1 MILINGQPENRIPV
15 SDRGLQYGD
24 GLFETLAFRDGEL
37 EFLEQH
43 LSRLATGCERLNL
56 HFTQLTSLKAELAT
70 LCAQT
75 AEDSV
80 IKVMLTR
87 GSGGRGY
94 KAPVE
99 NEAVRIISS
108 HPLPDYPNSNQN
120 GVRVRICEHRL
131 GLNPALAGIKH
142 LNRLEQVL
150 ARSEW
155 DDNAI
160 SEGLMLD
167 YNNHLIEGTMSNLFI
182 VKNQQLLTP
191 TLTQAGIAGIMRA
204 EILKLADKIGIMVVE
219 QALTLEHLLDADEV
233 FLSNSIIN
241 IWPVV
246 SLPDHNK
253 TWDYGLVTRQ
263 LQSALQ
269 GIAR

>member
-1 MILINGQPENRIPV
+1 MILINGQPETTIPV

-24 GLFETLAFRDGEL
+24 GLFETLAFRNGEL
-37 EFLEQH
+37 EFLDQH
-43 LSRLATGCERLNL
+43 ISRLQTGCERLNL
-56 HFTQLTSLKAELAT
+56 HFTQLTSLKAELAM

-75 AEDSV
+75 PVDSV
-80 IKVMLTR
+80 IKVILTR

-94 KAPVE
+94 KAPAQ
-99 NEAVRIISS
+99 NEAIRILSS
-108 HPLPDYPNSNQN
+108 HPLPDYPPSYQS
-120 GVRVRICEHRL
+120 GVKVRICEHRL

-155 DDNAI
+155 DDTAI

-167 YNNHLIEGTMSNLFI
+167 YDNNLVEGTMSNLFI

-204 EILKLADKIGIMVVE
+204 EILKLADKIGIMATE
-219 QALTLEHLLDADEV
+219 QALSIEHLLGADEV
-233 FLSNSIIN
+233 FVSNSIIG
-241 IWPVV
+241 IWPVTE
-246 SLPDHNK
+246 LADYNK
-253 TWDYGLVTRQ
+253 VWDYGLVTRQ

-269 GIAR
+269 GLAS